1 MVAVGLHPQM
11 DDVGDG
17 ALPDDSVVEAQI
29 LIDLPPIPE
38 HADIQHHPV
47 FRGEVPILQIPK
59 AFDLTGLQ
67 LRNEAQAPHV
77 DAQHRHLV
85 EGRELGKMQDGAVPS
100 EGDEKIGSLHLR
112 QQRPELGAGEVLL
125 LLAAEGGA
133 DHGLKAQLPEDAL
146 RPEGGRQL
154 PIPARVGAKNNTLHS
169 FPSPCWRSASW
180 DFSTKAARSTSA
192 SWPSPLRR

>member
-1 MVAVGLHPQM
+1 M
-11 DDVGDG
+11 GDG
-17 ALPDDSVVEAQI
+17 PLPDDSVVEAQI
-29 LIDLPPIPE
+29 LIDLPPVPD

-47 FRGEVPILQIPK
+47 LRGEVPALQIPE
-59 AFDLTGLQ
+59 AVDLAGLQ
-67 LRNEAQAPHV
+67 LRDEAQAPHV

-85 EGRELGKMQDGAVPS
+85 EGRELGEVQDGAVPA
-100 EGDEKIGSLHLR
+100 EGDEKIRPLHLR
-112 QQRPELGAGEVLL
+112 QQGPELGAGEVLL

-133 DHGLKAQLPEDAL
+133 DHGLKAKLPEDAL

-154 PIPARVGAKNNTLHS
+154 PVPARVGAKNNTLHS

-180 DFSTKAARSTSA
+180 DSSTRAARSTSA